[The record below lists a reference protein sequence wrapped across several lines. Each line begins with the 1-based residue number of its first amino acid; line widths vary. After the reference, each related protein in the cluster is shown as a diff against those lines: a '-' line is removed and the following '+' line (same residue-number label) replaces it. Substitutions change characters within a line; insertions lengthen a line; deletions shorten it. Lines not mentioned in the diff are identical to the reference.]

1 MEEFM
6 TEKEQAILLID
17 AYANLQRLKSADDLQ
32 QELAYQISTVKAK
45 LEALGIPTETL
56 ER

>member
-6 TEKEQAILLID
+6 TEKEQATLLID
-17 AYANLQRLKSADDLQ
+17 AYANLQRLKSADDFQ